1 MFSFVTS
8 ITVISI
14 TFGVGALVL
23 AFLILLRIGVD
34 YCRRNAYAP
43 VPAPVVQDSE
53 GNKFNKKKT

>member
-1 MFSFVTS
+1 MFSFATS

-43 VPAPVVQDSE
+43 VPAPVVPRF
-53 GNKFNKKKT
+53 GR